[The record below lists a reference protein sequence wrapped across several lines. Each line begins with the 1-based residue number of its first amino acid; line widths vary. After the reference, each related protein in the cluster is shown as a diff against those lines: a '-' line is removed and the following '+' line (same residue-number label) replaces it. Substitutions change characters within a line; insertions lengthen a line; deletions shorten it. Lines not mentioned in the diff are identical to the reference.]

1 MDQRDQV
8 YPDMASGGPGRTIP
22 WIVISRI
29 TGIAIFLLIV
39 ILANWFSFPGGSAA
53 ADIVIFLNRNVGLVV
68 IFSLV
73 FLAGEVIWEL
83 PFPVR
88 ILAPPTNA
96 AGSVLLVTFF
106 LRLLSLVDRITG
118 TEIFGHISAY
128 SFLIL
133 PLVFL
138 AVLITGIIALI
149 AGVTGK
155 GEGNRENQIG

>member
-1 MDQRDQV
+1 M
-8 YPDMASGGPGRTIP
+8 
-22 WIVISRI
+22 ISRI

-39 ILANWFSFPGGSAA
+39 ILVNWLSFPGESPA
-53 ADIVIFLNRNVGLVV
+53 ADIATFLNQNVGLVV
-68 IFSLV
+68 LFSLV

-96 AGSVLLVTFF
+96 VGSVLLVTFF

-128 SFLIL
+128 SPLIL

-138 AVLITGIIALI
+138 AVLIAGIIALI
-149 AGVTGK
+149 IGSDRK
-155 GEGNRENQIG
+155 GEGKREDQIG